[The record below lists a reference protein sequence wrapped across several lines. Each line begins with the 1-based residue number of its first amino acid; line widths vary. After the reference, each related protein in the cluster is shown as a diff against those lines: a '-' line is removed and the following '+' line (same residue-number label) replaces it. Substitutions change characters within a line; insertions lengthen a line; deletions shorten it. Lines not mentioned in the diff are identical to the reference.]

1 MRIKELSIRN
11 FRGIKHLHICP
22 DRNIN
27 IIIGENGAGKSSV
40 LEAIVY
46 LLSWFT
52 ARIINLKGNGQTIKP
67 DDIHIDER
75 DAEIDITIEVR
86 VNDFLKEVK
95 WNLYG
100 SSRKL
105 TKGGKTDLSEMMSLV
120 KHFITQQEE
129 ETINSVPVL
138 AHYKVNRSVV
148 DIPLRVKNLKPD
160 NIFEVYK
167 TSFKNNTGFRTFFS
181 WYRNREDLE
190 NERMRFENI
199 TEDPQLSAVREAF
212 SKFFPGFGNM
222 HVQRSPMSMV
232 LTKDDKKFKLTQ
244 LSDGELCY
252 LALISDISRKVV
264 IANPNSDNPLH
275 GSGIVLIDEVE
286 LHLHPQWQKEV
297 VDKLK
302 DVFPNIQF
310 FITTHSPMV
319 VSNINTNQMVVLKN
333 GERVETSSSSY
344 GQKIDEV
351 LVDFFDI
358 DNPRGVKVAKLI
370 EDAKSALREKDKARF
385 QELYDDIQKIISKT
399 DDDMIAM
406 TLEAKRI
413 WD

>member
-1 MRIKELSIRN
+1 MIIKELSIRN
-11 FRGIKHLHICP
+11 FRGIKHLYIHP
-22 DRNIN
+22 NKNIN
-27 IIIGENGAGKSSV
+27 ILIGENGAGKSSA

-52 ARIINLKGNGQTIKP
+52 ARITNLKGNGQAIKP
-67 DDIHIDER
+67 DDIHIDEW
-75 DAEIDITIEVR
+75 DAEINITIEV
-86 VNDFLKEVK
+86 NDSFKEVK

-105 TKGGKTDLSEMMSLV
+105 EKGGKTDLSEMMNLV
-120 KHFITQQEE
+120 RQYIVEQEKG
-129 ETINSVPVL
+129 TINSVPVL
-138 AHYKVNRSVV
+138 AHYKVDRSVV

-190 NERMRFENI
+190 NERMRFDKI
-199 TEDPQLSAVREAF
+199 LEDPQLAAVRNAF
-212 SKFFPGFGNM
+212 SQFFPGFSNM

-232 LTKDDKKFKLTQ
+232 LTKDNKKFKLTQ

-252 LALISDISRKVV
+252 LALISDISRKLV
-264 IANPNSDNPLH
+264 IANPSSDNPLH

-286 LHLHPQWQKEV
+286 LHLHPEWQKEV

-302 DVFPNIQF
+302 IVFPNIQF

-319 VSNINTNQMVVLKN
+319 VSNINTEQMIILKN
-333 GERVETSSSSY
+333 GEHHETSYSSF
-344 GQKIDEV
+344 GQTIDGV
-351 LVDFFDI
+351 LINFFDI
-358 DNPRGVKVAKLI
+358 DNPRGIKVAKLI
-370 EDAKSALREKDKARF
+370 ENAKSALREKDKARF
-385 QELYDDIQKIISKT
+385 EILYDEIQKIISKT

-406 TLEAKRI
+406 KLEANRI
-413 WD
+413 WK

>member
-120 KHFITQQEE
+120 RHLIKQQEE
-129 ETINSVPVL
+129 GIINSVPVL
-138 AHYKVNRSVV
+138 AHYKVDRSVV
-148 DIPLRVKNLKPD
+148 DIPLRVKGLKPD
-160 NIFEVYK
+160 NIFEIYK

-181 WYRNREDLE
+181 WYRKREDIE

-199 TEDPQLSAVREAF
+199 QEDPQLSAVREAF

-232 LTKDDKKFKLTQ
+232 LTKDDKKLKLTQ

-275 GSGIVLIDEVE
+275 GAGIVLIDEVE

-302 DVFPNIQF
+302 NVFPNIQF
-310 FITTHSPMV
+310 FLTTHSPMV
-319 VSNINTNQMVVLKN
+319 VSNISTNQMVVLKN
-333 GERVETSSSSY
+333 GERFETSSSSY
-344 GQKIDEV
+344 GQKIDEL
-351 LVDFFDI
+351 LVHFFDI

-385 QELYDDIQKIISKT
+385 EDLYDDIQKIISKT